1 MVVNG
6 DQRGFS
12 LIELLIV
19 IVIIAILMGI
29 LLPSFKQFDFW
40 VKDGAC
46 QRNLKDMYQ
55 VLTGYASRYEGWFPA
70 PVDGYYG
77 QKFTSY
83 DVGNLSQWSD
93 ERDPFSVL
101 PHIQALL
108 QLGGSA
114 DMFFCPFNSDYGQWD
129 QWPMNSWEDPFYADW
144 ANSYYV
150 YTGYTMLFG
159 RDWVRFRDGRVPAS
173 RIDDDVDIPIVADNL
188 HCRENMRFISGWT
201 HGGGVDVHANHY
213 EGLFTSSCNTLF
225 NGGQVTHTE
234 WEEFEEGEPAMTIGS
249 CHDMYWFDLEP

>member
-1 MVVNG
+1 MNG
-6 DQRGFS
+6 DRRGFS

-29 LLPSFKQFDFW
+29 LLPSFKQFDLW

-55 VLTGYASRYEGWFPA
+55 VLTGYASRYEGWLPA

-101 PHIQALL
+101 PHVQALL

-129 QWPMNSWEDPFYADW
+129 QWPMNSW
-144 ANSYYV
+144 
-150 YTGYTMLFG
+150 G
-159 RDWVRFRDGRVPAS
+159 RRGHPDRGRQPAL
-173 RIDDDVDIPIVADNL
+173 P
-188 HCRENMRFISGWT
+188 REHAIHKRLDARRGRGRPCQPLRRVVQFLVQHALQRGAGDA
-201 HGGGVDVHANHY
+201 HGVGG
-213 EGLFTSSCNTLF
+213 F
-225 NGGQVTHTE
+225 
-234 WEEFEEGEPAMTIGS
+234 
-249 CHDMYWFDLEP
+249 